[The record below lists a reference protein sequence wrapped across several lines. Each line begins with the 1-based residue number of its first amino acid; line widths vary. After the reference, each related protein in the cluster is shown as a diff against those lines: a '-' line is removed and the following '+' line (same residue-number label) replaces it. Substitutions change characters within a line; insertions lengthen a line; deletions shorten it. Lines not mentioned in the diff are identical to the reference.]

1 MLVRDLMLVK
11 VYSCRPTDRAIDCA
25 RLMRD
30 EKIGFVPV
38 IDEND
43 LIIGVVTD
51 RDLAVR
57 LVAADLPLS
66 TAVARIMTK
75 TPVLSVRPD
84 DDLRVLERKMAEQK
98 RSRALV
104 VDKEGRLAGVVS
116 LSDVVNAEPSPERS
130 AQLLKDIA
138 TREAVTVLRQ

>member
-43 LIIGVVTD
+43 QIIGVVTD
-51 RDLAVR
+51 RDLAIR

-66 TAVARIMTK
+66 TAVSRIMTK
-75 TPVLSVRPD
+75 TPVLAVRPD
-84 DDLRVLERKMAEQK
+84 DDLRVLERKMSEQK
-98 RSRALV
+98 RSRAV
-104 VDKEGRLAGVVS
+104 VIDKEGRLAGVVS
-116 LSDVVNAEPSPERS
+116 LSDVVAAEPSSERS

>member
-11 VYSCRPTDRAIDCA
+11 VYSCRQADSALDCA

-30 EKIGFVPV
+30 ERIGFVPV
-38 IDEND
+38 LNDDDE
-43 LIIGVVTD
+43 IIGVVTD

-66 TAVARIMTK
+66 TPVSRIMTK

-84 DDLRVLERKMAEQK
+84 DDLHVLEKKMSEAR

-104 VDKEGRLAGVVS
+104 LDKDGHLVGVVS
-116 LSDVVNAEPSPERS
+116 LSDVVSAEPSAERA
-130 AQLLKDIA
+130 AQLLRDIA
-138 TREAVTVLRQ
+138 RRESVTVLRQ

>member
-11 VYSCRPTDRAIDCA
+11 VYSCRQTDRALDCA

-30 EKIGFVPV
+30 ERIGFVPV
-38 IDEND
+38 LNDNDE
-43 LIIGVVTD
+43 IIGVVTD

-66 TAVARIMTK
+66 TPVSRIMTK

-84 DDLRVLERKMAEQK
+84 DDLHVLERKMAEER

-104 VDKEGRLAGVVS
+104 LDKEGHLVGVVS
-116 LSDVVNAEPSPERS
+116 LSDVVAAEPSAERA
-130 AQLLKDIA
+130 AQLLRDIA
-138 TREAVTVLRQ
+138 RREAVTVLRQ

>member
-11 VYSCRPTDRAIDCA
+11 VYSCRATDPAIACA
-25 RLMRD
+25 QLMRD

-38 IDEND
+38 LDEFD
-43 LIIGVVTD
+43 RIIGVVTD
-51 RDLAVR
+51 RDLAIR

-66 TAVARIMTK
+66 TPISQLMTR

-84 DDLRVLERKMAEQK
+84 DDLHLLERKMADEK

-104 VDKEGRLAGVVS
+104 VDKAGKLVGVVS
-116 LSDVVNAEPSPERS
+116 LSDVVAAEPSPQRA
-130 AQLLKDIA
+130 AQLLKDISS
-138 TREAVTVLRQ
+138 REAVSVLRQ

>member
-11 VYSCRPTDRAIDCA
+11 VYSCRQTDRALDCA

-38 IDEND
+38 LNASDE
-43 LIIGVVTD
+43 IIGVVTD
-51 RDLAVR
+51 RDLAIR
-57 LVAADLPLS
+57 LVAADLPIDTPVS
-66 TAVARIMTK
+66 RIMTK

-84 DDLRVLERKMAEQK
+84 DDLHVLERKMAEQR

-104 VDKEGRLAGVVS
+104 VDKEGHLVGVVS
-116 LSDVVNAEPSPERS
+116 LSDVVSAEPSADRA
-130 AQLLKDIA
+130 AQLLKDISR
-138 TREAVTVLRQ
+138 REAVTVLRQ

>member
-11 VYSCRPTDRAIDCA
+11 VYSCRETDRAIDCA

-38 IDEND
+38 LDEHERVV
-43 LIIGVVTD
+43 GVVTD
-51 RDLAVR
+51 RDLAIR
-57 LVAADLPLS
+57 LVAADLPPS
-66 TAVARIMTK
+66 TPVTRLMTR
-75 TPVLSVRPD
+75 TPVLSVHPD
-84 DDLRVLERKMAEQK
+84 DDLRLLERKMAEQR

-104 VDKEGRLAGVVS
+104 VEANGRLAGVVS

-130 AQLLKDIA
+130 AQLLKDISA
-138 TREAVTVLRQ
+138 REAVTILRQ

>member
-11 VYSCRPTDRAIDCA
+11 VYSCRQTDRAIDCA

-38 IDEND
+38 LNEDD
-43 LIIGVVTD
+43 QIIGVVTD
-51 RDLAVR
+51 RDLAIR

-66 TAVARIMTK
+66 TPVSRIMTR
-75 TPVLSVRPD
+75 TPVLSVRPE
-84 DDLRVLERKMAEQK
+84 DDLQLLEKKMAEEK

-104 VDKEGRLAGVVS
+104 VDNQGRLTGVVS
-116 LSDVVNAEPSPERS
+116 LSDVVAAEPSPQRA

-138 TREAVTVLRQ
+138 SREAVTLLRQ